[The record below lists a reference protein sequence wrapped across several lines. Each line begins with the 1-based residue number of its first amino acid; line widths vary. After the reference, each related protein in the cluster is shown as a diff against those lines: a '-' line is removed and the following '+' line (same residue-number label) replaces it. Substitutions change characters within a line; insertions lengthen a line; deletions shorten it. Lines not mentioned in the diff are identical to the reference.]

1 MVAVIGTHHTEER
14 LFISNG
20 KENCFISIP
29 ICGNRSYG
37 ELRENKPTRITKP
50 LGIRYIIFNIKR
62 DNFFLN
68 KAQQERVKI

>member
-20 KENCFISIP
+20 KETCFISIP
-29 ICGNRSYG
+29 ICGNRSYE
-37 ELRENKPTRITKP
+37 ELREKRPTRIIKP
-50 LGIRYIIFNIKR
+50 LDIRYLIFNIKR

-68 KAQQERVKI
+68 KALQEKVKI